1 MQGNRLLVPFHVPG
15 TLAANITLIFQAVKA
30 MTLVAV
36 QTVNTANSGATFIL
50 GTSADD
56 DAYLTTQNL
65 GDSSTPTVINQKA
78 SFVGEQFP
86 HIDVG
91 TTIVMTIDYDG
102 AGGTAAANM
111 MVVLEF
117 LEG

>member
-15 TLAANITLIFQAVKA
+15 TLAANITLIFQAVRD
-30 MTLVAV
+30 MTLISV

-65 GDSSTPTVINQKA
+65 GDSSTPVVISAKA

-86 HIDVG
+86 HIAAA
-91 TTIVMTIDYDG
+91 TIIVMTIDYDG
-102 AGGTAAANM
+102 AGGTAAANLT
-111 MVVLEF
+111 VVLEF